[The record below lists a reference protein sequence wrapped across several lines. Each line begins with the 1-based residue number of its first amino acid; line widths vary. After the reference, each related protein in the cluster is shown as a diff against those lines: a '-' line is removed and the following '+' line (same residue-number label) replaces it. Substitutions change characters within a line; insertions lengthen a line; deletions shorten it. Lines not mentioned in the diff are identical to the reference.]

1 MAQFIFGYDSSIR
14 VRRNDAA
21 DAAAATNNQQQ
32 KRTQAVDRIFQLI
45 DGKEKTDRIKLIE
58 MQLKYR

>member
-21 DAAAATNNQQQ
+21 AATNNQQQ
-32 KRTQAVDRIFQLI
+32 KKGTQAVDRFFQLN

-58 MQLKYR
+58 MKLKDR